1 MIVSIQPVQ
10 SWNRGTVTTLNVFR
24 LQSINDNL
32 KDSCTFYWQ
41 IGNQV
46 PLQPEGVQQTWVQ
59 DGNLTMSGQD
69 YLNWNGS
76 NDVAMTWALGQLNLS
91 RAQVGMVASTTP
103 TGPLLKSAV
112 LPQ

>member
-1 MIVSIQPVQ
+1 MIVSIQSVQ

-32 KDSCTFYWQ
+32 RDSCTFYWQ

-46 PLQPEGVQQTWVQ
+46 ALQPEGVQQTWVQ
-59 DGNLTMSGQD
+59 DGNLTMNGQD

-76 NDVAMTWALGQLNLS
+76 NDVAMTWALSQLNLS
-91 RAQVGMVASTTP
+91 RAQVGMVATP
-103 TGPLLKSAV
+103 LVVSPV
-112 LPQ
+112 LAK